1 MSGIQFNQY
10 EVTNNGLKVAILQE
24 RAALP
29 VISSMLRPIALL
41 LIVTGVCAA
50 EKTLPFWD
58 LARFDAWNNIELA
71 QTPPQAVPAG
81 TYTDPQFPD
90 AAMVFPSAW
99 RDAVSGR
106 WRMTY
111 SLKWSPFTIMAAQSE
126 DGIAWRPLPV
136 PDAQPEGGKL
146 APHHVFT
153 FPHGQGSGVYHDPV
167 AADGFPFK
175 MFGRQD
181 PDAVFELALADS
193 KHPWHDIARREGR
206 KRYMSMAATLV
217 SKDGLH
223 WELKGDGD
231 WACDDWAPE
240 PPVFAFFRESDRTH
254 VLTARPGWGDRRVAL
269 RETGDF
275 TTWSEPLLHLQPD
288 ALDVDGPLGFYGMP
302 VIRSGPG
309 YVGVLWTFR
318 NSSSVPVNSYNQFFG
333 DFDSQLT
340 FSYDGRHFIRGQR
353 KPFIALNPTPHH
365 GCAQIRPT
373 SLVATETEVRIYS
386 ESHKGAHGRE
396 RTAKNATNEPT
407 SAVLLHILRRDG
419 FMHLRSRGDFA
430 SIQTKPMLLKSAQ
443 FFLNTAADFG
453 EVRFQITD
461 VRSRPQPGLTFDDC
475 LPIRNLSS
483 LHHALKWKNAA
494 LDPLV
499 GKVVRLELEFRQAN
513 LFAIHGDWHFIDAQD
528 LWLIEDGKP
537 APAKRFDNP

>member
-1 MSGIQFNQY
+1 
-10 EVTNNGLKVAILQE
+10 
-24 RAALP
+24 
-29 VISSMLRPIALL
+29 MLRYFLFFVLTPLA
-41 LIVTGVCAA
+41 TAA

-58 LARFDAWNNIELA
+58 FARFDAWNNIELL
-71 QTPPQAVPAG
+71 QSKPEAVSAA

-90 AAMVFPSAW
+90 ASMVFPSVW
-99 RDAVSGR
+99 RDAASGQ
-106 WRMTY
+106 WRMVY
-111 SLKWSPFTIMAAQSE
+111 SIKWSPFTIMAAQSE
-126 DGIAWRPLPV
+126 DGIAWKPLPV

-153 FPHGQGSGVYHDPV
+153 FTHGQGSGVYHDPV

-181 PDAVFELALADS
+181 PDAVFEQAIEDP
-193 KHPWHDIARREGR
+193 KHLWHDIAKREGK

-223 WELKGDGD
+223 WQVKKGGD
-231 WACDDWAPE
+231 WATDDWSPE
-240 PPVFAFFRESDRTH
+240 PPVFCFYRESDRTH
-254 VLTARPGWGDRRVAL
+254 VLTARPGWGDRRLVL
-269 RETGDF
+269 RETRDF
-275 TTWSEPLLHLQPD
+275 ITWGEPALHLQPD
-288 ALDVDGPLGFYGMP
+288 ALDVEGPVGLYGMP

-340 FSYDGRHFIRGQR
+340 FSYDGHHFIRGQR
-353 KPFIALNPTPHH
+353 KPFIALNPIPQH
-365 GCAQIRPT
+365 GCAQIRPSSFVVT
-373 SLVATETEVRIYS
+373 DTDVRIYS

-396 RTAKNATNEPT
+396 RSAKNATKEPT
-407 SAVLLHILRRDG
+407 SAVLLHTVRRDG

-430 SIQTKPMLLKSAQ
+430 RIQSKPMLLKSAK
-443 FFLNTAADFG
+443 LAINAAADFG

-461 VRSRPQPGLTFDDC
+461 LKSQSLPGLSFDDC
-475 LPIRNLSS
+475 LPMRNANS
-483 LHHALKWKNAA
+483 LHHDLKWKETSLEA
-494 LDPLV
+494 LV
-499 GKVVRLELEFRQAN
+499 GKVVRIEMEFRQAN
-513 LFAIHGDWHFIDAQD
+513 LFALYGDWHFIDAQD

-537 APAKRFDNP
+537 APMKRFDNP